1 LNNRLAFME
10 SFRFAKAEHLRSP
23 LDFQRVYD
31 RKRSV
36 SDDWLIMYGC
46 PNDLAYSRLGLSVSR
61 KVGGA
66 VVRNRFRRLYREA
79 FRLTR
84 DSIPAGLDLILIP
97 RSPNI
102 PTLEKLKHV
111 LPKLASALVKKLA
124 KEATS

>member
-1 LNNRLAFME
+1 MGSLR
-10 SFRFAKAEHLRSP
+10 FRKAEHLRSP

-36 SDDWLIMYGC
+36 SDDWLIVYGRA
-46 PNDLAYSRLGLSVSR
+46 NDLGYSRLGLSVSR

-84 DSIPAGLDLILIP
+84 DEMPAGFDLVLIP
-97 RSPNI
+97 RSANM
-102 PTLEKLKHV
+102 PTLEKLKHA
-111 LPKLASALVKKLA
+111 LPKLVTALAKKLA
-124 KEATS
+124 KETAS